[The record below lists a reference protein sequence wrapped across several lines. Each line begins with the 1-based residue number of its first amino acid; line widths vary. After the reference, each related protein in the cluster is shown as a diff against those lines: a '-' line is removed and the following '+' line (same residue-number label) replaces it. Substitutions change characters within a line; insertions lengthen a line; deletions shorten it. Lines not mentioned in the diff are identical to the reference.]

1 MVPLILTQACS
12 KSLTHCTGCVLE
24 LNYVLF
30 LYNSGAAD
38 PGLKP
43 SADFVEEKLYIFINK
58 IAIT

>member
-1 MVPLILTQACS
+1 MLKIISHRGLYDINSAR
-12 KSLTHCTGCVLE
+12 CTGCVLE

-43 SADFVEEKLYIFINK
+43 SADFVDEKLYI
-58 IAIT
+58 